1 MMYSDCCWVAVI
13 VDPVK
18 EYPVC
23 SACSN
28 DCVIVT
34 DSKELESTLTSPY
47 KSTGELLYDK
57 FDLWKAER
65 SPNGK
70 EC

>member
-23 SACSN
+23 SACLN

-57 FDLWKAER
+57 FDLWKADR
-65 SPNGK
+65 SPNG
-70 EC
+70 EER